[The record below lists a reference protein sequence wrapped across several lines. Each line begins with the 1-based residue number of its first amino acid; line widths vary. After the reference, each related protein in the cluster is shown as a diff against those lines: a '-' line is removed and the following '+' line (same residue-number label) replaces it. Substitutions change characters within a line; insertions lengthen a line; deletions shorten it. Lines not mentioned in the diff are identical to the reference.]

1 MKPKI
6 CVVGSANIDQ
16 VSYVKRAPND
26 GETLFGED
34 YQMGF
39 GGKGANQAVMAGLLG
54 AEVYVIACLGSDV
67 YREMT
72 IENFKNNNVITDY
85 IQTVEGSSG
94 VAPIWVDESGQNRIV
109 VIPGAN
115 NLLDSSLA
123 IESLEKIGKP
133 DVLVGQFEI
142 PMNVNE
148 EVFSYAYKNG
158 VQTVLNPAPA
168 NKPTDVLLENTSWFI
183 PNEVEFEEIYGEV
196 FNEDNLL
203 LFANDLKTNVVVTLG
218 EKGCAYI
225 KNNSVEIMNTDTVK
239 AVDTTGAGDSFAASF
254 LFEYLV
260 QSNLNNNGDDNNR
273 RFDVNIKDLEPH
285 EYGQLK
291 VNNLKQDGLNIDSF
305 VSDTILEVTLT
316 NPILPGE
323 SSLFTMNFNGQIPIT
338 IRRAG
343 RDSPMGVK
351 YSMAQWYPKI
361 SEYDYEG
368 WNTAPYTRREF
379 HGVL

>member
-26 GETLFGED
+26 GETLFGES

-142 PMNVNE
+142 PMSVNE
-148 EVFSYAYKNG
+148 QVFSYAYNNG

-196 FNEDNLL
+196 FNEGNLL
-203 LFANDLKTNVVVTLG
+203 LFAKDLKTNVVVTLG

-239 AVDTTGAGDSFAASF
+239 AIDTTGAGDAFVGAFSFALASK
-254 LFEYLV
+254 LDIEECLKLALQKATDSV
-260 QSNLNNNGDDNNR
+260 TKKGTQSSY
-273 RFDVNIKDLEPH
+273 KD
-285 EYGQLK
+285 
-291 VNNLKQDGLNIDSF
+291 
-305 VSDTILEVTLT
+305 
-316 NPILPGE
+316 
-323 SSLFTMNFNGQIPIT
+323 
-338 IRRAG
+338 
-343 RDSPMGVK
+343 
-351 YSMAQWYPKI
+351 
-361 SEYDYEG
+361 
-368 WNTAPYTRREF
+368 
-379 HGVL
+379 

>member
-26 GETLFGED
+26 GETLFGES

-148 EVFSYAYKNG
+148 QVFSYAYKNG

-196 FNEDNLL
+196 FNEGNLL
-203 LFANDLKTNVVVTLG
+203 LFAKDLKTNIVVTLG

-239 AVDTTGAGDSFAASF
+239 AVDTTGAGDAFVGAFSFGVASK
-254 LFEYLV
+254 LEIEECLKLALQKATDSV
-260 QSNLNNNGDDNNR
+260 TRKGTQSSYKN
-273 RFDVNIKDLEPH
+273 
-285 EYGQLK
+285 
-291 VNNLKQDGLNIDSF
+291 
-305 VSDTILEVTLT
+305 
-316 NPILPGE
+316 
-323 SSLFTMNFNGQIPIT
+323 
-338 IRRAG
+338 
-343 RDSPMGVK
+343 
-351 YSMAQWYPKI
+351 
-361 SEYDYEG
+361 
-368 WNTAPYTRREF
+368 
-379 HGVL
+379 

>member
-26 GETLFGED
+26 GETLFGES

-142 PMNVNE
+142 PMSVNE
-148 EVFSYAYKNG
+148 QVFSYAYKNG

-196 FNEDNLL
+196 FNEGNLL
-203 LFANDLKTNVVVTLG
+203 LFAKDLKTNIVVTLG

-225 KNNSVEIMNTDTVK
+225 KNNSVKILDTDSVK
-239 AVDTTGAGDSFAASF
+239 AIDTTGAGDAFVGAFSFALA
-254 LFEYLV
+254 
-260 QSNLNNNGDDNNR
+260 SNLDIEECLKLALQKATDSVTKKGTQSSY
-273 RFDVNIKDLEPH
+273 KD
-285 EYGQLK
+285 
-291 VNNLKQDGLNIDSF
+291 
-305 VSDTILEVTLT
+305 
-316 NPILPGE
+316 
-323 SSLFTMNFNGQIPIT
+323 
-338 IRRAG
+338 
-343 RDSPMGVK
+343 
-351 YSMAQWYPKI
+351 
-361 SEYDYEG
+361 
-368 WNTAPYTRREF
+368 
-379 HGVL
+379 

>member
-26 GETLFGED
+26 GETLFGES

-142 PMNVNE
+142 PMSVNE
-148 EVFSYAYKNG
+148 QVFSYAYNNG
-158 VQTVLNPAPA
+158 VKTVLNPAPA

-196 FNEDNLL
+196 FNEGNLL
-203 LFANDLKTNVVVTLG
+203 LFAKDLKTNVVVTLG

-239 AVDTTGAGDSFAASF
+239 AIDTTGAGDAFVGAFSFALANKLDIEES
-254 LFEYLV
+254 LKLALQKATDSV
-260 QSNLNNNGDDNNR
+260 TKKGTQSSYKN
-273 RFDVNIKDLEPH
+273 
-285 EYGQLK
+285 
-291 VNNLKQDGLNIDSF
+291 
-305 VSDTILEVTLT
+305 
-316 NPILPGE
+316 
-323 SSLFTMNFNGQIPIT
+323 
-338 IRRAG
+338 
-343 RDSPMGVK
+343 
-351 YSMAQWYPKI
+351 
-361 SEYDYEG
+361 
-368 WNTAPYTRREF
+368 
-379 HGVL
+379 

>member
-1 MKPKI
+1 MCI
-6 CVVGSANIDQ
+6 RDS
-16 VSYVKRAPND
+16 
-26 GETLFGED
+26 
-34 YQMGF
+34 
-39 GGKGANQAVMAGLLG
+39 
-54 AEVYVIACLGSDV
+54 V

-94 VAPIWVDESGQNRIV
+94 VAPIWVEESGQNRIV

-142 PMNVNE
+142 PMSVNE

-239 AVDTTGAGDSFAASF
+239 AVDTTGAGDAFVGAFSFGVASK
-254 LFEYLV
+254 LEIEECLKLALQKATDSV
-260 QSNLNNNGDDNNR
+260 TKKGTQSSYKN
-273 RFDVNIKDLEPH
+273 
-285 EYGQLK
+285 
-291 VNNLKQDGLNIDSF
+291 
-305 VSDTILEVTLT
+305 
-316 NPILPGE
+316 
-323 SSLFTMNFNGQIPIT
+323 
-338 IRRAG
+338 
-343 RDSPMGVK
+343 
-351 YSMAQWYPKI
+351 
-361 SEYDYEG
+361 
-368 WNTAPYTRREF
+368 
-379 HGVL
+379 

>member
-26 GETLFGED
+26 GEPLFGED

-54 AEVYVIACLGSDV
+54 AEVYVIVCLGSDV

-85 IQTVEGSSG
+85 IQIVEGSSG

-142 PMNVNE
+142 PMSVNE
-148 EVFSYAYKNG
+148 EVFSYAYKSG
-158 VQTVLNPAPA
+158 VKTVLNPAPA
-168 NKPTDVLLENTSWFI
+168 NKPTDILLEHTSWFI

-196 FNEDNLL
+196 FNEENLL
-203 LFANDLKTNVVVTLG
+203 LFANNLKTNVVVTLG

-225 KNNSVEIMNTDTVK
+225 KNNSVKIMNTDSVK
-239 AVDTTGAGDSFAASF
+239 AIDTTGAGDAFVGAFSFGLASK
-254 LFEYLV
+254 LEIEECLKLALQKATDSV
-260 QSNLNNNGDDNNR
+260 TKKGTQSSYKN
-273 RFDVNIKDLEPH
+273 
-285 EYGQLK
+285 
-291 VNNLKQDGLNIDSF
+291 
-305 VSDTILEVTLT
+305 
-316 NPILPGE
+316 
-323 SSLFTMNFNGQIPIT
+323 
-338 IRRAG
+338 
-343 RDSPMGVK
+343 
-351 YSMAQWYPKI
+351 
-361 SEYDYEG
+361 
-368 WNTAPYTRREF
+368 
-379 HGVL
+379 

>member
-1 MKPKI
+1 
-6 CVVGSANIDQ
+6 
-16 VSYVKRAPND
+16 
-26 GETLFGED
+26 
-34 YQMGF
+34 
-39 GGKGANQAVMAGLLG
+39 MAGLLG

-148 EVFSYAYKNG
+148 QVFSYAYKNG

-168 NKPTDVLLENTSWFI
+168 NKPTDVLLEHTSWFI

-239 AVDTTGAGDSFAASF
+239 AVDTTGAGDAFVGAFSFGVASK
-254 LFEYLV
+254 LGIEECLKLALQKATDSV
-260 QSNLNNNGDDNNR
+260 TKKGTQSSYKN
-273 RFDVNIKDLEPH
+273 
-285 EYGQLK
+285 
-291 VNNLKQDGLNIDSF
+291 
-305 VSDTILEVTLT
+305 
-316 NPILPGE
+316 
-323 SSLFTMNFNGQIPIT
+323 
-338 IRRAG
+338 
-343 RDSPMGVK
+343 
-351 YSMAQWYPKI
+351 
-361 SEYDYEG
+361 
-368 WNTAPYTRREF
+368 
-379 HGVL
+379 

>member
-26 GETLFGED
+26 GETLFGES

-54 AEVYVIACLGSDV
+54 AEVYVIACLGNDV

-196 FNEDNLL
+196 FNENNLL
-203 LFANDLKTNVVVTLG
+203 LFAKDLKTNVVVTLG

-239 AVDTTGAGDSFAASF
+239 AIDTTGAGDAFVGAFSFALASK
-254 LFEYLV
+254 LDIEECLKLALQKATDSV
-260 QSNLNNNGDDNNR
+260 TKKGTQSS
-273 RFDVNIKDLEPH
+273 
-285 EYGQLK
+285 Y
-291 VNNLKQDGLNIDSF
+291 
-305 VSDTILEVTLT
+305 
-316 NPILPGE
+316 
-323 SSLFTMNFNGQIPIT
+323 
-338 IRRAG
+338 
-343 RDSPMGVK
+343 RD
-351 YSMAQWYPKI
+351 
-361 SEYDYEG
+361 
-368 WNTAPYTRREF
+368 
-379 HGVL
+379 

>member
-26 GETLFGED
+26 GETLFGES

-142 PMNVNE
+142 PMSVNE
-148 EVFSYAYKNG
+148 QVFSYAYKNG

-196 FNEDNLL
+196 FNEGNLL
-203 LFANDLKTNVVVTLG
+203 LFAKDLKTNIVVTLG

-239 AVDTTGAGDSFAASF
+239 AIDTTGAGDAFVGAFSFALASK
-254 LFEYLV
+254 LDIEECLKLALQKATDSV
-260 QSNLNNNGDDNNR
+260 TKKGTQSS
-273 RFDVNIKDLEPH
+273 
-285 EYGQLK
+285 Y
-291 VNNLKQDGLNIDSF
+291 
-305 VSDTILEVTLT
+305 
-316 NPILPGE
+316 
-323 SSLFTMNFNGQIPIT
+323 
-338 IRRAG
+338 
-343 RDSPMGVK
+343 RD
-351 YSMAQWYPKI
+351 
-361 SEYDYEG
+361 
-368 WNTAPYTRREF
+368 
-379 HGVL
+379 